1 MMVVKLNMILI
12 TSPELA
18 DFRRRLKN
26 LESKVGISRPF
37 GIPADEAG
45 WPNALLLSVSVVV
58 P

>member
-26 LESKVGISRPF
+26 LESKVEIISGDDF
-37 GIPADEAG
+37 EI
-45 WPNALLLSVSVVV
+45 
-58 P
+58 